1 MRYQLTDVETV
12 HTEGSWLF
20 TVKDGA
26 DQQEVILVPCERE
39 GEPSVRAW
47 VNRCTHENQRLHR
60 EDVGVVNRDGSI
72 VCPKHG
78 SAFDS
83 CSGDCDNGPAAET
96 TLLTVDIAVEN
107 GAVYLTD
114 DAVRFSHEGPAES
127 DDDLPG
133 SSSHLRF

>member
-1 MRYQLTDVETV
+1 MKYRLTAVETV
-12 HTEGSWLF
+12 QEEGSWLF
-20 TVKDGA
+20 TVKDGT
-26 DQQEVILVPCERE
+26 DQQEVVLVPCNK
-39 GEPSVRAW
+39 GEPPVRAW

-60 EDVGVVNRDGSI
+60 EDVGVVNRDGTI

-83 CSGDCDNGPAAET
+83 CSGGCDNGPAAET
-96 TLLTVDIAVEN
+96 TLLSVEIAVED
-107 GAVYLTD
+107 GTVYLTD
-114 DAVRFSHEGPAES
+114 DEVRFLHEGPAES